1 MPIAFKVKAKS
12 GYFVTTY
19 RGHISDEE
27 HILAFKRFFTGG
39 EWNPDMNE
47 LAIASEA
54 NSSSISHESL
64 RDLIMFKNRH
74 YVEHNVKHVK
84 IAIYAPGDLAFGI
97 SRMYDMITEAEES
110 PEEIMAFRNIREAIR
125 WLKK

>member
-1 MPIAFKVKAKS
+1 MPISFKVNARS

-19 RGHISDEE
+19 RGHISDED

-39 EWNPDMNE
+39 EWIPDMNE

-54 NSSSISHESL
+54 NSSSISLESL
-64 RDLIMFKNRH
+64 RGLITFKNRH
-74 YVEHNVKHVK
+74 YEEHNVKHVK

-97 SRMYDMITEAEES
+97 SRMYDVITETEQS
-110 PEEIMAFRNIREAIR
+110 PEEVMAFRNIREAIR

>member
-1 MPIAFKVKAKS
+1 MPISFKVKARS

-19 RGHISDEE
+19 RGHISAED

-39 EWNPDMNE
+39 EWIPDINE
-47 LAIASEA
+47 LAIASEVKA
-54 NSSSISHESL
+54 TSISLESL

-74 YVEHNVKHVK
+74 YEEHNVKHVK
-84 IAIYAPGDLAFGI
+84 IAIYAPGDMAFGI
-97 SRMYDMITEAEES
+97 SRMYDAVTEAEAS
-110 PEEIMAFRNIREAIR
+110 PEEVMAFRNIREAIR